1 MALSYNT
8 ETFVN
13 INKDLKNLID
23 SGKLLPEN
31 ANGWPLI
38 QVLEASIISGEFTDT
53 DNIFIVYYIN
63 GLF

>member
-31 ANGWPLI
+31 ANEYLN
-38 QVLEASIISGEFTDT
+38 QKYNVTGEE
-53 DNIFIVYYIN
+53 
-63 GLF
+63 